1 MKPGP
6 LPTRR
11 ASTARA
17 RRSDATPM
25 FRFAVACLAPFVRW
39 WGRLEV
45 VGVDVLPQSGP
56 VLLVAN
62 HDSAWDPLIIG
73 AASVRRRQMHALA
86 RGSLWT
92 WWPLGR
98 LMDRLGAIAV
108 SAGQGN
114 DRAVE
119 AAVSRLEAGDCVGL
133 FPEGTVSRGRTL
145 RARSGAG
152 RIALAAPSAPLVC
165 AAIRGSVDMSR
176 FPRRPRLQISF
187 FLPGPGDRR
196 PGDSAAELSARLMAE
211 IRAVAPPVTATVTR
225 RPAVAETAKP
235 RWRGWMH
242 LVFFEVSLVVGT
254 LLIVAA
260 RGALETTAVV
270 VYGASV
276 SGLFGVSALY
286 HRGTWSSRL
295 HRLLQRLDHL
305 MIFVLMAGTATPL
318 FLLAVPGPF
327 GVVCLVAVWSM
338 AAVAAAIH
346 LAWMHAPDW
355 VVGSSITALGV
366 VGALAVPAVWQ
377 HVGVAAGI
385 LFVAGGLLYVLGAV
399 SLHRHSPDPWPTVFG
414 YHEVFHS
421 YVTAAAVCHYVAV
434 ALLVL

>member
-25 FRFAVACLAPFVRW
+25 FRLAVACLVPFVRW

-45 VGVDVLPQSGP
+45 VGAELLPQSGP

-73 AASVRRRQMHALA
+73 TASVRRRQVHALA
-86 RGSLWT
+86 RGSLWR
-92 WWPLGR
+92 WRPLGW

-108 SAGQGN
+108 SHEQGN
-114 DRAVE
+114 DRAVD

-152 RIALAAPSAPLVC
+152 RIALAAPAAPLVC
-165 AAIRGSVDMSR
+165 AAIHGAVDMSR
-176 FPRRPRLQISF
+176 FPRRPHLQIAF

-196 PGDSAAELSARLMAE
+196 PGDTATELSTRLMAE
-211 IRAVAPPVTATVTR
+211 IRALAPPATVVP
-225 RPAVAETAKP
+225 RPTVAGLEPAKP

-260 RGALETTAVV
+260 TGALETTAVV
-270 VYGASV
+270 VYAASV

-286 HRGTWSSRL
+286 HRGTWGSRL

-318 FLLAVPGPF
+318 FLLAVPQPF
-327 GVVCLVAVWSM
+327 GVVCLVLVWSM

-346 LAWMHAPDW
+346 LAWMQAPDW
-355 VVGSSITALGV
+355 VVGTSITALAV
-366 VGALAVPAVWQ
+366 VGALAVPDVWQ
-377 HVGVAAGI
+377 HVGVAAGL
-385 LFVAGGLLYVLGAV
+385 LFVIGGLLYMLGAV
-399 SLHRHSPDPWPTVFG
+399 SLHRHSPDPWPTIFG